1 MSKYTLNGSK
11 KKSLKTSGF
20 RARRS
25 TKSGQLVLKRRRKK
39 RRCKLTTIVCT
50 YKHQITNGKNLTG
63 KKIKKQKSLLI
74 KARKK
79 VIKSPQILP
88 DPDKQREREEEQ
100 EKRRQERQKRKEQVL
115 ESIAKNKKISTN
127 QTKRE
132 AEKEKK
138 KSNRSKNMS

>member
-20 RARRS
+20 RARRA

-63 KKIKKQKSLLI
+63 KKIKKQKSLII

-79 VIKSPQILP
+79 VIKSPQILS
-88 DPDKQREREEEQ
+88 DPDKQREQ
-100 EKRRQERQKRKEQVL
+100 EKRRQERQKRKDQVL
-115 ESIAKNKKISTN
+115 ESISKNKRISKN
-127 QTKRE
+127 QIKRD

-138 KSNRSKNMS
+138 SLTEVQS

>member
-20 RARRS
+20 RARRA

-79 VIKSPQILP
+79 VIKSPQILS
-88 DPDKQREREEEQ
+88 DPDKQREQ
-100 EKRRQERQKRKEQVL
+100 EKRRQERQKRKDQVL
-115 ESIAKNKKISTN
+115 ESISKNKRISKN
-127 QTKRE
+127 QIKRD

-138 KSNRSKNMS
+138 SLTEVQS